1 MKALVL
7 SGGGAKGAYQL
18 GTYIGL
24 HNKGY
29 HPEYIVG
36 TSVGAINGA
45 FIASGCSH
53 EEMRRAWLDIE
64 GHVSRWRRDAWRFKT
79 WSSLATTE
87 PLRKY
92 LQQRIDWDALNG
104 PGIPFTCTA
113 VNTATGSIANWS
125 REELTVEHLLASSAI
140 PGLFPPI
147 TIGGQQFFDG
157 GVVNNTPLRPA
168 IRAGAT
174 EVVAIMAHPM
184 QRCVPEEAKNIPE
197 VLARV
202 TELHHYQALNRE
214 IRRGLESNEFLQK
227 HRFWRKR
234 RSIDFRWVGPSIP
247 LEGNLLDFKREK
259 IAAWLAA
266 GESDGAKYNWDTPAG
281 TGRLWKGN

>member
-18 GTYIGL
+18 GAYIGL
-24 HNKGY
+24 HQQGY
-29 HPEYIVG
+29 APDCLVG

-45 FIASGCSH
+45 FIASGSSP

-64 GHVSRWRRDAWRFKT
+64 GHVSKWRRDAWRFKS
-79 WSSLATTE
+79 WSSLASTE

-92 LQQRIDWDALNG
+92 LQARIDWDALNG

-113 VNTATGSIANWS
+113 VNTATGEIANWT

-174 EVVAIMAHPM
+174 HVLAIMAHPL
-184 QRCVPEEAKNIPE
+184 QRCVPEEARNIPE

-214 IRRGLESNEFLQK
+214 IRRGLESNEFLKK

-234 RSIDFRWVGPSIP
+234 RPIAFRWMGPSEP
-247 LEGNLLDFKREK
+247 LEGNLMDFKRAK
-259 IAAWLAA
+259 IASWLAR
-266 GESDGAKYNWDTPAG
+266 GEADGAKYNWQEDPAPG
-281 TGRLWKGN
+281 KKR